1 MAEFFIDVGKIK
13 LTWKDQWSSSVDY
26 VADDLVR
33 HDDGS
38 TISTY
43 IAVATSTNQ
52 VPSTTGTVN
61 SSYWQLFASGGL
73 AGGLQPGGNASNQ
86 IQWKDGL
93 ALGGDSTFTYDDT
106 ADLLTVPSISVSGTS
121 TTYDVDVTGTIRATQ
136 YFEGANQLTYNIAA
150 TQVTSSQFDNARLPN
165 DISVTNL
172 TASTGLNIKTGGLIF
187 DDTTNRVGINTA
199 VPGTSLDVK
208 ATSSD
213 ADIVVG
219 RFRGDHTTAK
229 GTYIEV
235 QPNSAQA
242 QKSGVHLHK
251 NSLRTEPF
259 TIENDGGAV
268 SIHNASTTAPTID
281 LKLNGT
287 SAFNLT
293 PTISHLT
300 GALRID
306 GCFDE
311 AVTAVTISGTN
322 VLNIDATVA
331 SVFTV
336 TLDNAITTYNV
347 TLPTSSRSITLT
359 FLFTNTSGSSHTINW
374 PSNTKWPGGTS
385 PTMTT
390 IQNATDIISLSTV
403 DGGTSWYGF
412 LGGAEFT

>member
-106 ADLLTVPSISVSGTS
+106 TDLLTVPSISVSGTS

-150 TQVTSSQFDNARLPN
+150 TQVTSAQFDNARLPN

-199 VPGTSLDVK
+199 VPASALDVK
-208 ATSSD
+208 AIAND
-213 ADIVVG
+213 VDIVVG
-219 RFRGDHTTAK
+219 RFRGDHITAK

-235 QPNSAQA
+235 QPNTAQA
-242 QKSGVHLHK
+242 QKSGIHLHK
-251 NSLRTEPF
+251 NSLRTEPL
-259 TIENDGGAV
+259 TIDNDGGTTV
-268 SIHNASTTAPTID
+268 VNNATAAGTID
-281 LKLNGT
+281 LQIGGT
-287 SAFNLT
+287 SELLIEPTLT
-293 PTISHLT
+293 TLNNP
-300 GALRID
+300 LRIN

-311 AVTAVTISGTN
+311 AVTNVAISGSN
-322 VLNIDATVA
+322 VLDIDATAA
-331 SVFTV
+331 SVFTIA
-336 TLDNAITTYNV
+336 LDANITTFNI
-347 TLPTSSRSITLT
+347 TLPTSARSVTLT
-359 FLFTNTSGSSHTINW
+359 FIFTCANNSQYTINW
-374 PSNTKWPGGTS
+374 PANTKWAGATA
-385 PTMTT
+385 PTMTST
-390 IQNATDIISLSTV
+390 QNASDVISLSTV
-403 DGGTSWYGF
+403 SGGGSWFGF
-412 LGGAEFT
+412 IGGQEFS

>member
-106 ADLLTVPSISVSGTS
+106 TDLLTVPSISVSGTS
-121 TTYDVDVTGTIRATQ
+121 TTYDVDVTGNIRATA
-136 YFEGANQLTYNIAA
+136 YYEGANQLTYNISGA
-150 TQVTSSQFDNARLPN
+150 QITSGTVGNSYLPA

-187 DDTTNRVGINTA
+187 DDTTDRVGINTA

-208 ATSSD
+208 GTSSD

-219 RFRGDHTTAK
+219 RFRADHTTAK

-268 SIHNASTTAPTID
+268 SLHNASVSAPTID

-293 PTISHLT
+293 PTVSHLT

-322 VLNIDATVA
+322 VLSIDATVA

-336 TLDNAITTYNV
+336 TLDNAITTFNV
-347 TLPTSSRSITLT
+347 TLPTSSRSVTLT
-359 FLFTNTSGSSHTINW
+359 FLFTNTTGSNHTINW

-385 PTMTT
+385 PTMTSL
-390 IQNATDIISLSTV
+390 QNATDIISLSTV
-403 DGGTSWYGF
+403 DGGSSWYGF

>member
-52 VPSTTGTVN
+52 APATTGTVN

-172 TASTGLNIKTGGLIF
+172 IASTGLNIKTGGLLF

-336 TLDNAITTYNV
+336 TLDKAITTYNV

-359 FLFTNTSGSSHTINW
+359 FLFTNTTGSSHTINW
-374 PSNTKWPGGTS
+374 PSNTKWPGGSS

-412 LGGAEFT
+412 LGGAEFS

>member
-52 VPSTTGTVN
+52 APSTTGTVN
-61 SSYWQLFASGGL
+61 TSYWQLFASGGL

-106 ADLLTVPSISVSGTS
+106 TDLLTVPSISVSGTS
-121 TTYDVDVTGTIRATQ
+121 TTYDVDVTGNIRATA
-136 YFEGANQLTYNIAA
+136 YYEGANQLTYNISGA
-150 TQVTSSQFDNARLPN
+150 QITSGTVGNSYLPA

-187 DDTTNRVGINTA
+187 DDTTDRVGINTA
-199 VPGTSLDVK
+199 VPGTSFDVK

-219 RFRGDHTTAK
+219 RFRADHTTAK

-268 SIHNASTTAPTID
+268 SLHNASVSAPTID

-293 PTISHLT
+293 PTVSHLT

-322 VLNIDATVA
+322 VLSIDATVA

-336 TLDNAITTYNV
+336 TLDNAITTFNV
-347 TLPTSSRSITLT
+347 TLPTSSRSVTLT
-359 FLFTNTSGSSHTINW
+359 FLFTNTTGSNHTINW

-385 PTMTT
+385 PTMTSL
-390 IQNATDIISLSTV
+390 QNATDIISLSTV
-403 DGGTSWYGF
+403 DGGSSWYGF